1 VAAAIALEVYGGSSS
16 SNILEGL
23 MVISGGQLFMS
34 GLNISKQAEM
44 HSAAIQELSESFG
57 ADMEPIILDIQG
69 QTHELTGTAQE
80 QYHQW
85 RRLLK
90 EIYLRETGIVPP
102 DAIPAETSP
111 S

>member
-1 VAAAIALEVYGGSSS
+1 
-16 SNILEGL
+16 
-23 MVISGGQLFMS
+23 
-34 GLNISKQAEM
+34 
-44 HSAAIQELSESFG
+44 
-57 ADMEPIILDIQG
+57 
-69 QTHELTGTAQE
+69 LTGTAQE

-102 DAIPAETSP
+102 DAIPAETSH